1 LEIPTRKGLQMK
13 YVIRRAVLGLVAL
26 PVVAGTYVFVYVLL
40 GSLANSMP
48 LTLDEIWNN
57 GILIGSVSA
66 IAFAFAT
73 QLDKFVSR
81 LVGE

>member
-1 LEIPTRKGLQMK
+1 MK
-13 YVIRRAVLGLVAL
+13 FVIRRLAVGLLAL
-26 PVVAGTYVFVYVLL
+26 PVVAGTYVFVFVLL
-40 GSLANSMP
+40 GSLTNTLWG

-57 GILIGSVSA
+57 GLLIGSVSA

-73 QLDKFVSR
+73 QLDKLVSR

>member
-1 LEIPTRKGLQMK
+1 MK
-13 YVIRRAVLGLVAL
+13 FVIRRAVVGLLAL

-40 GSLANSMP
+40 GSLGNS
-48 LTLDEIWNN
+48 LALSLDEIWNN
-57 GILIGSVSA
+57 GLLIGSVSA

-73 QLDKFVSR
+73 QLDNLMGR

>member
-1 LEIPTRKGLQMK
+1 MK
-13 YVIRRAVLGLVAL
+13 YVIRRAVLGAIAV

-40 GSLANSMP
+40 GSLANDLS

-57 GILIGSVSA
+57 GLLIGIVSA

-73 QLDKFVSR
+73 QIDKFVSR